1 MGYSSEALHGDIS
14 QAQREKIIR
23 RFKAGRLSLVI
34 ATDVASRGVDVKGLN
49 HVINYELP
57 QDVESYVHRIGRT
70 GRAGNTGKAISLISP
85 REFSMLNQIMR
96 VTKADIKKEKV
107 PSVKDIIESQKS
119 TLVES
124 VTAKVAE
131 LSADNKKA
139 SLAEYVEVASKLID
153 GADCVNTLMASVLHL
168 VSEGMFEA
176 KNYPEIQEINGG
188 RRRSRDGARRGD
200 RRDSRR
206 AMIARDGRRGD
217 RRDSRRG
224 DRSDRRSG
232 RSRFSQSNDKTR
244 IFVAQGLKQK
254 TNRNDL
260 VNMIVNKTSTN
271 KAKITNVR
279 VFDDFSFIT
288 VPNNEANKIL
298 KKFSSEKSA
307 GDHSWK

>member
-1 MGYSSEALHGDIS
+1 M
-14 QAQREKIIR
+14 
-23 RFKAGRLSLVI
+23 
-34 ATDVASRGVDVKGLN
+34 LN
-49 HVINYELP
+49 PTFTE
-57 QDVESYVHRIGRT
+57 IGRT

-168 VSEGMFEA
+168 VSEGKFEA

-206 AMIARDGRRGD
+206 GDRFARDGRRGD

-224 DRSDRRSG
+224 DRRRIVAAADRD
-232 RSRFSQSNDKTR
+232 SRNQMTR
-244 IFVAQGLKQK
+244 QESSLLK
-254 TNRNDL
+254 
-260 VNMIVNKTSTN
+260 
-271 KAKITNVR
+271 A
-279 VFDDFSFIT
+279 
-288 VPNNEANKIL
+288 
-298 KKFSSEKSA
+298 
-307 GDHSWK
+307 